1 MNAST
6 GNNIKNIAIA
16 GAIVAAG
23 VGVFLVV
30 RKITT
35 TGAGIGAAISETV
48 GDGIAAV
55 KKAATGAADAV
66 GGGVS
71 AVTQTVTQ
79 DVPEAVANLGMNI
92 FTGQGLQLK
101 PGGYKTLQQRET
113 LTGGSMLLSDAEKD
127 AIRRADAGETGFLDN
142 AVSRYQI
149 FSEVGEL
156 KRAENRASIYS
167 IFN

>member
-55 KKAATGAADAV
+55 KKPPRGPLMRSA
-66 GGGVS
+66 GV
-71 AVTQTVTQ
+71 
-79 DVPEAVANLGMNI
+79 
-92 FTGQGLQLK
+92 F
-101 PGGYKTLQQRET
+101 
-113 LTGGSMLLSDAEKD
+113 
-127 AIRRADAGETGFLDN
+127 RR
-142 AVSRYQI
+142 
-149 FSEVGEL
+149 
-156 KRAENRASIYS
+156 
-167 IFN
+167 